1 MLTGFNTDF
10 KYNGVVYHVQT
21 EDNGRKNPTIVTLL
35 YRGGAILASRKT
47 SYADIIK
54 FERLEKVVR
63 ELMEQQHK
71 QVIKDL
77 MAGKLGNTGGVKVE
91 AAPGPEAE
99 AVEAE
104 IVEDASG
111 PVSLEKKGEKSVKSV
126 NMDEFILDYLA
137 SEEGE

>member
-21 EDNGRKNPTIVTLL
+21 EDNGRNNPTIVTLL

-54 FERLEKVVR
+54 FEKLEKVVR

-71 QVIKDL
+71 QVIRDL
-77 MAGKLGNTGGVKVE
+77 MAGKLGKTAD

-111 PVSLEKKGEKSVKSV
+111 PVAARKKEEESGNLDK
-126 NMDEFILDYLA
+126 FILDYLA

>member
-21 EDNGRKNPTIVTLL
+21 EDNGRNNPTIVTLL

-54 FERLEKVVR
+54 FEKLEKVVR

-71 QVIKDL
+71 QVIRDL
-77 MAGKLGNTGGVKVE
+77 MAGKLGKTAD

-104 IVEDASG
+104 IVDDASG
-111 PVSLEKKGEKSVKSV
+111 PVAARKKEEGPQNLDK
-126 NMDEFILDYLA
+126 FILDYLA